1 MPGIFS
7 QNRRTVSPLSERRLC
22 HLVFADGQPK
32 AETANQ
38 VETKMTSSATYTSRR
53 SRFVATGAMLGLA
66 LAGITAAPKP
76 ANAWWHGYGWG
87 VGIYAPPAH
96 YGGH

>member
-1 MPGIFS
+1 
-7 QNRRTVSPLSERRLC
+7 
-22 HLVFADGQPK
+22 
-32 AETANQ
+32 
-38 VETKMTSSATYTSRR
+38 
-53 SRFVATGAMLGLA
+53 MLGLA

-96 YGGH
+96 YGGHWGGDHRDRNL